1 MKAIILAG
9 GSGTRL
15 APVTN
20 IVSKQLLPVY
30 DKPMIY
36 YPLSNIMNVG
46 ISEILI
52 ISTPEDTP
60 KIRNLLGSG
69 NELGINISYKVQPN
83 PNGIA
88 EAFILAEDFIKDD
101 TVSLILGD
109 NIFYGSEISGKE
121 IDPKFQEAVN
131 LKNGANVIAYQVNDP
146 ERFGVVELDQNNL
159 AISIEEKPKEPKS
172 NFALTGWYFYDN
184 NVVKIAKGLKPSNRG
199 ELEITDV
206 NNHYLN
212 NKSLKVIKLNRGFAW
227 LDAGTHASLHNASQF
242 IQVVENRQGIKIGCI
257 EETAFNKGF
266 INSTQFANLA
276 ENFKIGNSYGDYL
289 RKISKIS

>member
-184 NVVKIAKGLKPSNRG
+184 NVVKIAKDLKPSNRG

>member
-9 GSGTRL
+9 GNGTRL

-20 IVSKQLLPVY
+20 TVSKQLLPVY

-60 KIRNLLGSG
+60 RIKDLLGSG

-109 NIFYGSEISGKE
+109 NLFYGSEISGKE

-146 ERFGVVELDQNNL
+146 ERFGVVELDQNNI
-159 AISIEEKPKEPKS
+159 AISIEEKPKKPKS

-184 NVVKIAKGLKPSNRG
+184 NVVEIAKKLRPSNRG

-206 NNHYLN
+206 NNHYLK

-227 LDAGTHASLHNASQF
+227 LDAGTHASFHNASQF

-266 INSTQFANLA
+266 INLKQFANLA
-276 ENFKIGNSYGDYL
+276 NNFKTGNSYGDYL
-289 RKISKIS
+289 KKMSKVS

>member
-20 IVSKQLLPVY
+20 TVSKQLLPVY

-60 KIRNLLGSG
+60 KIENLLGTG

-88 EAFILAEDFIKDD
+88 EAFILAEDFIKDE

-131 LKNGANVIAYQVNDP
+131 LESGANVIAYHVNDP
-146 ERFGVVELDQNNL
+146 ERFGVVELDQNNI
-159 AISIEEKPKEPKS
+159 AISIEEKPKQPKS

-184 NVVKIAKGLKPSNRG
+184 NVVKIAKNLKPSQRG

-227 LDAGTHASLHNASQF
+227 LDAGTHTSLHNASQF

-266 INSTQFANLA
+266 INSKQFANLA
-276 ENFKIGNSYGDYL
+276 NNFKTGNSYGDYL
-289 RKISKIS
+289 KKISNIS

>member
-20 IVSKQLLPVY
+20 TVSKQLLPVY